1 MKGCRSDGIVSLSDG
16 KSYSVYFIDPIRLQ
30 QDIEAEVEIG
40 SPFLASP
47 GLIVLPELTRNAM
60 ENAIVQLWKQGYFDA
75 LKPITELK
83 KSHPETDLISHKIA

>member
-1 MKGCRSDGIVSLSDG
+1 MELSAYQMANPIQ
-16 KSYSVYFIDPIRLQ
+16 SILSILSAYSKI
-30 QDIEAEVEIG
+30 IEAEVEIG

-60 ENAIVQLWKQGYFDA
+60 ENTIVQLWKQGYFDA